1 MNRLAPSRRIAAFAC
16 ATAVAVGA
24 GGAASATLAYLF
36 GVPSQHE
43 FSHTASGDA
52 SGTLTVRAPAGGVD
66 LTISP
71 SPDDRLHV
79 SASGTYRG
87 GPPVVTVGES
97 GAAVDI
103 VCPEGQFWR
112 CSLGVTVAVPSRA
125 DVTAEGV
132 AGSITMTDLHG
143 TVTATTT
150 TGDVTIRR
158 HHGPVRAQTAEGAVE
173 IGAIAAP
180 ELSARTAYG
189 SIRID
194 VDTPPDSVDVR
205 NTIGDIEIGLPGGVA
220 YHLETTVRDATAVTT
235 AVAEDPASP
244 HLVRIE
250 SSAGAVAVFPND

>member
-1 MNRLAPSRRIAAFAC
+1 MNRLAPSRRIAAIAC

-125 DVTAEGV
+125 DVTAEGL

-143 TVTATTT
+143 AVTATTT

-158 HHGPVRAQTAEGAVE
+158 HHGPVRAQTAEGKSRSGRLRHPNCPPAPPT
-173 IGAIAAP
+173 AAFESTWIP
-180 ELSARTAYG
+180 HPIPSMCETPSATSRSGYPVM
-189 SIRID
+189 S
-194 VDTPPDSVDVR
+194 P
-205 NTIGDIEIGLPGGVA
+205 
-220 YHLETTVRDATAVTT
+220 TTWRRPSATQ
-235 AVAEDPASP
+235 P
-244 HLVRIE
+244 R
-250 SSAGAVAVFPND
+250 